1 VSNKA
6 TTGCLGIIPGTFIIC
21 GEIEQYCSTECWAQ
35 RQAAAFNRIT
45 PERVTHLRP
54 LDVFVF
60 GSNQAGIHGAGAAL
74 TAALCFGAKRSVA
87 NGPSGSSYAI
97 PTKPR
102 DLSVSLCL
110 RDISKYVDEFVAYA
124 AERQDRCF
132 LITEIG
138 CGLAG
143 YKPSDI
149 APMFKD
155 CVALPHVCLPQRFW
169 TVL

>member
-1 VSNKA
+1 MHK
-6 TTGCLGIIPGTFIIC
+6 CLGIIPDTFIIC

-35 RQAAAFNRIT
+35 HQAKALNRIT
-45 PERVTHLRP
+45 PEKVTHLRP
-54 LDVFVF
+54 LDIFVF
-60 GSNQAGIHGAGAAL
+60 GSNEAGIHGAGAAL
-74 TAALCFGAKRSVA
+74 TAAQHFGATRSVA

-110 RDISKYVDEFVAYA
+110 RDISKYVDEFIAYA
-124 AERQDRCF
+124 AEKQDRCF
-132 LITEIG
+132 LVTEIG

-149 APMFKD
+149 APMFKG

-169 TVL
+169 AVLR